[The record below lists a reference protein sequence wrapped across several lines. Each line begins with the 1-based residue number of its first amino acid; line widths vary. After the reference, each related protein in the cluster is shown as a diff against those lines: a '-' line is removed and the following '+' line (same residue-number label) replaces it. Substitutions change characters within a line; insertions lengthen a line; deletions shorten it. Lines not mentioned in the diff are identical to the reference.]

1 MSQMLIWVNR
11 TVNYNSIFD
20 QLNIFDNVM
29 IQIYKRTILTLYSFE
44 YFDKRQEENNPKVLV
59 VSSPPPKRPSSIR

>member
-11 TVNYNSIFD
+11 TINYNSIFD
-20 QLNIFDNVM
+20 QLNIFDNVI

-59 VSSPPPKRPSSIR
+59 ASSPPPKRPSSIR

>member
-1 MSQMLIWVNR
+1 MLIW
-11 TVNYNSIFD
+11 VNYNSIFD
-20 QLNIFDNVM
+20 QLNIFDNVL
-29 IQIYKRTILTLYSFE
+29 IQIYKRTILTLYRFE